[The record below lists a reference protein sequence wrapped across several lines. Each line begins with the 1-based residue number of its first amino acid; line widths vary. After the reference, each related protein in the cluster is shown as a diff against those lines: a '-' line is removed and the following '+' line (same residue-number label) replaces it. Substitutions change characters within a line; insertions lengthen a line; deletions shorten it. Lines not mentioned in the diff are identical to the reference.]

1 MTLGLALSGGIA
13 AGIAN
18 GGVLEVL
25 DREDIQPDCIA
36 GSSMG
41 AIIGALY
48 AFGIPIGQIHALA
61 RTLSLTN
68 IADWVGPSWKD
79 GLHGGLLR
87 QRLEEHLQPLVGD
100 ATLADCRIP
109 FTCIAGHVKE
119 PIRWSRILHDGF
131 TQHALNCIEPY
142 VFPPDTRLLDALH
155 ATSAMPVLF
164 RPAEVNGEL
173 FVDLLSFG
181 AIPSRTLRTVFHP
194 DLVIG
199 TDTNPDWQ
207 DATRFLPRG
216 WSEFIAAGY
225 ASLDESKAAC
235 DLVIKPAQPHQPFRF
250 DQAEDFWQAGVRAAE
265 ERMVEIR
272 KLARSESHQQ

>member
-13 AGIAN
+13 VGIAN
-18 GGVLEVL
+18 GGVLAVL
-25 DREDIQPDCIA
+25 DREGIAPDCIA

-48 AFGIPIGQIHALA
+48 AFGIPIEQIHALA

-68 IADWVGPSWKD
+68 VAEWTGPSLKD
-79 GLHGGLLR
+79 GLHGGFLR
-87 QRLEEHLQPLVGD
+87 QRLDEHLRPLFGE

-109 FTCIAGHVKE
+109 FTCIAGRVKQ
-119 PIRWSRILHDGF
+119 PIRWIRILQDGF
-131 TQHALNCIEPY
+131 MRHAMNCIELH
-142 VFPPDTRLLDALH
+142 VFPPKTRLLDALH

-164 RPAEVNGEL
+164 QPAEVNGEL

-181 AIPSRTLRTVFHP
+181 AIPSRTLRSVFQP
-194 DLVIG
+194 DIVIG
-199 TDTNPDWQ
+199 TDTNPHWQ
-207 DATRFLPRG
+207 DTMQYLPHG

-250 DQAEDFWQAGVRAAE
+250 DHAEDFWQAGVRAAE
-265 ERMVEIR
+265 ERLQEVR
-272 KLARSESHQQ
+272 KLME